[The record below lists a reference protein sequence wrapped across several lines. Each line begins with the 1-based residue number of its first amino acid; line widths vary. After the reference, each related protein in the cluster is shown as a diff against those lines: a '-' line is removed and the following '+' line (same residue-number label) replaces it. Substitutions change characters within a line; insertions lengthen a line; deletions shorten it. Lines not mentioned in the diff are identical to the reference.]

1 MLLNNLMEG
10 ESVTTKTLI
19 SSIKK
24 FNTDEKEH
32 GTIKALLKNFILP
45 DTDMAI
51 KQKQSLSDKCVYS
64 VPIKPSISPSSA
76 RKQTI
81 NEAKQAFLNATV
93 DSTISHA
100 KEPMKEPILHYA
112 QIATVTESDDTRSTG
127 GGKESQLIH
136 KIKTRST
143 TLPIDIPKNNKKMVE
158 QQHRKV
164 SFKIKNASA
173 AYRRP
178 PLISKTTMTITSSKV
193 SELTKKFNNL
203 MIDGSNGSVKQSK
216 LVRTI
221 ESLQTVSRCSASNSS
236 TPSSTLSSSPNIK
249 IVLRH
254 RKGSKRRGNR
264 KRCSSVDS
272 IDKSILSEGSVA
284 KIRVIR
290 SKSDGTKIPKSP
302 KKRLKYQD
310 SSEQPS
316 GSDSVDGSPTKPK
329 VIESPKQSSNHIQ
342 AETNAVKDVI
352 KMFENEISAQAISTV
367 IKKQNNQVSNIIPI
381 KEKPKVPEKK
391 SSLVLTKNLVLKDGV
406 PKIRSIKSI
415 SSESNNNPNEHNIS
429 KEQDIPKKKEPMYEK
444 KKFKTNYIHSEKLP
458 LHLVEIIQEDANETS
473 ISNLAEH
480 IPSEVVAPEQI
491 TVKSLEEENLYQDL
505 DTQMTPNDSF
515 LWRRK
520 STQISS
526 ENDKSTSES
535 TYGFV
540 TVIINENTITCSDYN
555 SNKYPQL
562 EQSHGEKVDE
572 SQDKSETPN
581 IVVDQ
586 NSDFESNLIEACN
599 KEVLIGYTSKA
610 MSKTVIEDD
619 YEPLE
624 PRDTE
629 NVVVISVKSDR
640 TSKINCPLPEIPKE
654 VEKVKTNGE
663 NIYQCLLEMRSHPEG
678 DESSLHN
685 YELCGQLEERTRGD
699 GDSDDGYEYC
709 KSPIKPY
716 CLTSSSGIQIAEH
729 YNPYISS
736 SNNKNYSISK
746 SVSGTSTVSYEKIGT
761 DRIYEKIPP
770 RPPKSKDSSPNYN
783 RHSFVSSD
791 YTGYNDSENIYD
803 TIKHGDRTSLSHCYE
818 SIPNSPSLVKMRN
831 NLKKQLTS
839 AVQKRL
845 SFDNV
850 SNISQSTLS
859 SEQKTNSI
867 YGQRSVISYNGQEIA
882 FQVPS
887 SETSVS
893 DRSDR
898 SDDWVDV
905 SDEEKTEE
913 KKIIIVRERSR
924 KSPVSWSQK
933 VRHQWQNSPKQ
944 SDNKECDS
952 SDSGH
957 FYESLEPAAPHLP
970 LPPVPPIPLEDD
982 FDSFDSDSDTD
993 DHDKTLQPQS
1003 PPALPASRLPNPPI
1017 GGGPYTLTKI
1027 ANAAQRKMRQ
1037 IKRNLT
1043 KRYSVAMDGKPFT
1056 KSSGNQNGTYDV
1068 PKNHPKTKSPNIYA
1082 NYEKPEIQHVYSN
1095 VNFNDTKN
1103 ALNKAENPLAKMT
1116 GTFKEELK
1124 TVIGEKGGIKTGV
1137 MDRGVN
1143 KSGVEKTITKAA
1155 AEKGVNR
1162 SSLGEKRNSNGD
1174 VPPPLP
1180 DKPPPEKPTTPT
1192 SDTKSSGTLSRKA
1205 YFSFKSRF
1213 RRATSMAVDI
1223 NSDVPSALKI
1233 TNSTFYLTD
1242 SMDGDSGFSNCDNGA
1257 TETLSPSN
1265 RRRDGTLRAWSESSP
1280 CLALERPTLP
1290 PPPPPIHTDLSAV
1303 NEELKRLLPTLSRK
1317 EKGARTRTSWYAECG
1332 ADAAPAQT
1340 STSSWYAEAG
1350 LYQAGNI
1357 SSSSGASSGSH
1368 PASPLPHSLFTH
1380 EPLYQFY
1387 NAAKVE
1393 SACRETGD
1401 SDSDAYEV
1409 GGGSIGSTSTTSSRP
1424 SAMALVAPRGPART
1438 LWCEVPEVVNSSV
1451 LSSLAPAQKKLQEA
1465 KFELLTSEASYLNS
1479 LSVLEAHFISHPAF
1493 RDPHVLPREDWETLC
1508 STILPVRKCSQ
1519 LLMTE
1524 LERCW
1529 QENIL
1534 LHGICD
1540 IVQRHA
1546 QARFHAYVKYC
1557 ENQPLMIKT
1566 LQRLRERPAFA
1577 AALKRLESHPACQS
1591 LSLHSFLMLPMQRI
1605 TRLPLLLDAVLRN
1618 LSSEDHEYDGCMH
1631 ALATLNDFVSQCNEG
1646 ARNTERVEEL
1656 WRVASDIHVPPA
1668 LRHAPDLGPALS
1680 RRDRRPIRWLVR
1692 SGEMTQLLWKTDE
1705 LKLTFGKKFHKVP
1718 LHLFLF
1724 NDHLVITKKK
1734 GEECYVAIDH
1744 CPRSLVEVCSSD
1756 AAAGAKHTLLL
1767 TLLENHEGR
1776 TVEMLMSCP
1785 TETDAR
1791 RWAEALAP
1799 PAADAGE
1806 TLYAGWDCPQVAALY
1821 AYAPTQPDE
1830 LALAEGDI
1838 VNVTRKTSEGWY
1850 YGERTRDGE
1859 AGWFP
1864 GAYTAEIASPHVR
1877 ARNLRQR
1884 YRLLAL
1890 SATYLGQRRK
1900 PV

>member
-10 ESVTTKTLI
+10 ESITTKNLI

-45 DTDMAI
+45 DSENMAI
-51 KQKQSLSDKCVYS
+51 KHKQNFSDKCIYS
-64 VPIKPSISPSSA
+64 VPIKPSSPQNERTNS
-76 RKQTI
+76 I

-93 DSTISHA
+93 NPSSLYPKQTSKD
-100 KEPMKEPILHYA
+100 PIIHYA
-112 QIATVTESDDTRSTG
+112 QIAMVTESDDTRSTG
-127 GGKESQLIH
+127 GGGELPLATKKMN
-136 KIKTRST
+136 KIATP
-143 TLPIDIPKNNKKMVE
+143 LDIPPNVKKRIE
-158 QQHRKV
+158 QQQRKV
-164 SFKIKNASA
+164 SFKTKNASA
-173 AYRRP
+173 SYRRP
-178 PLISKTTMTITSSKV
+178 PLVTKTTMTITSTKV
-193 SELTKKFNNL
+193 SELTKKFNDL
-203 MIDGSNGSVKQSK
+203 VTDGNKTPIKQSK
-216 LVRTI
+216 LVKTI
-221 ESLQTVSRCSASNSS
+221 ENLQSSRFSASNSS

-249 IVLRH
+249 IVLRQ
-254 RKGSKRRGNR
+254 RRSSKRRGYR
-264 KRCSSVDS
+264 KRCSSVNS
-272 IDKSILSEGSVA
+272 IDKLLSEGPNG
-284 KIRVIR
+284 KYRVIR

-302 KKRLKYQD
+302 KKRLKYHD
-310 SSEQPS
+310 SSEQQS
-316 GSDSVDGSPTKPK
+316 GSDTIDGCPSKSNESEYPNQNSIEKP
-329 VIESPKQSSNHIQ
+329 I
-342 AETNAVKDVI
+342 ETNVKNVI
-352 KMFENEISAQAISTV
+352 KKFECEISAQAS
-367 IKKQNNQVSNIIPI
+367 NNIIRKSNSQTSNKPTT

-391 SSLVLTKNLVLKDGV
+391 SSLVLTKNIVLKDGV
-406 PKIRSIKSI
+406 PKIKTIKPPMSVDF
-415 SSESNNNPNEHNIS
+415 S
-429 KEQDIPKKKEPMYEK
+429 KQEQVTDLLDNTKKKEPIYDK
-444 KKFKTNYIHSEKLP
+444 RKFKTNYIHSEKLP
-458 LHLVEIIQEDANETS
+458 LHLVEIIQEDANEISNTLISEEIKTS
-473 ISNLAEH
+473 IKLQKDDEH
-480 IPSEVVAPEQI
+480 TYQEINSQI
-491 TVKSLEEENLYQDL
+491 
-505 DTQMTPNDSF
+505 TPNDSF

-520 STQISS
+520 SSQIYADH
-526 ENDKSTSES
+526 EKSVSDS

-540 TVIINENTITCSDYN
+540 SVMMDETTASIGNASTHNTE
-555 SNKYPQL
+555 K
-562 EQSHGEKVDE
+562 EQSLQEKNNE
-572 SQDKSETPN
+572 SQESTDRIDIKSETN
-581 IVVDQ
+581 C
-586 NSDFESNLIEACN
+586 DFESNLVEACN
-599 KEVLIGYTSKA
+599 KDVLIRKISTNIEP
-610 MSKTVIEDD
+610 VIEDD

-624 PRDTE
+624 PRESE
-629 NVVVISVKSDR
+629 NVVIISIKSDR
-640 TSKINCPLPEIPKE
+640 SSKINCPLPEIPKE
-654 VEKVKTNGE
+654 ESANQGE

-678 DESSLHN
+678 DENSLHN
-685 YELCGQLEERTRGD
+685 YELCGNQLEERTRGD

-709 KSPIKPY
+709 KYSVKPF
-716 CLTSSSGIQIAEH
+716 CHTSSSGIQIAENF
-729 YNPYISS
+729 NPRDSKT
-736 SNNKNYSISK
+736 NDKNYYITK
-746 SVSGTSTVSYEKIGT
+746 STSGTSTVSYEKIGS

-770 RPPKSKDSSPNYN
+770 RPPKSKGSSPNYST

-791 YTGYNDSENIYD
+791 YNETENIYD
-803 TIKHGDRTSLSHCYE
+803 TIKHADGTSLSHCYE
-818 SIPNSPSLVKMRN
+818 SIPNSPSMVKLRN
-831 NLKKQLTS
+831 NLKKQLAS

-867 YGQRSVISYNGQEIA
+867 YGQRSVLSYNGQEIA

-924 KSPVSWSQK
+924 GRKSPVSWSQK
-933 VRHQWQNSPKQ
+933 VRHQWVNSPKQ
-944 SDNKECDS
+944 NKDQDCDS

-957 FYESLEPAAPHLP
+957 LYESLEPQPP
-970 LPPVPPIPLEDD
+970 LPALPAPPIPDDD
-982 FDSFDSDSDTD
+982 FDSFDSDTDSDE
-993 DHDKTLQPQS
+993 HEKIIQPEV
-1003 PPALPASRLPNPPI
+1003 PPALPASRLPSPP

-1027 ANAAQRKMRQ
+1027 ASAAQRKMRQ

-1043 KRYSVAMDGKPFT
+1043 KRYSVAMDGKTFT
-1056 KSSGNQNGTYDV
+1056 KSNNQNGTYDV
-1068 PKNHPKTKSPNIYA
+1068 PKTQTKTKSPIYA
-1082 NYEKPEIQHVYSN
+1082 NYEKPEIQHIYSN
-1095 VNFNDTKN
+1095 INFNDTRN
-1103 ALNKAENPLAKMT
+1103 VLNKADNPLAKIT

-1124 TVIGEKGGIKTGV
+1124 TVIGEKGINKTGA
-1137 MDRGVN
+1137 DKGTN
-1143 KSGVEKTITKAA
+1143 KSVTGEKITTNKPA
-1155 AEKGVNR
+1155 
-1162 SSLGEKRNSNGD
+1162 EKRNSHGE

-1242 SMDGDSGFSNCDNGA
+1242 SMDGDSGFSNCETGA
-1257 TETLSPSN
+1257 EPLSPGD
-1265 RRRDGTLRAWSESSP
+1265 RRRD
-1280 CLALERPTLP
+1280 
-1290 PPPPPIHTDLSAV
+1290 
-1303 NEELKRLLPTLSRK
+1303 ELKRLLPTLSRK
-1317 EKGARTRTSWYAECG
+1317 EKGPRTRTSWYAECG
-1332 ADAAPAQT
+1332 ADAAPPHT

-1401 SDSDAYEV
+1401 SDSDAYEAG
-1409 GGGSIGSTSTTSSRP
+1409 GGGSTAGSTASSTRP

-1438 LWCEVPEVVNSSV
+1438 LWCEVPEVVNSAV
-1451 LSSLAPAQKKLQEA
+1451 LSSLAPAQKRLQEA

-1479 LSVLEAHFISHPAF
+1479 LNVLETHFISHPAF
-1493 RDPHVLPREDWETLC
+1493 RDRHVLPRDDWETLF
-1508 STILPVRKCSQ
+1508 SAIISVRKCSQ
-1519 LLMTE
+1519 ILMTE
-1524 LERCW
+1524 LEKCW

-1534 LHGICD
+1534 LQDICD

-1546 QARFHAYVKYC
+1546 EARFHSYVKYC
-1557 ENQPLMIKT
+1557 ENQPLMVKT
-1566 LQRLRERPAFA
+1566 LQRLRERPSFA
-1577 AALKRLESHPACQS
+1577 AALRRLESQPACQS
-1591 LSLHSFLMLPMQRI
+1591 LSLHSFLLLPMQRV

-1618 LSSEDHEYDGCMH
+1618 LAPADDEYRGCMH

-1646 ARNTERVEEL
+1646 ARNTERVEEM
-1656 WRVASDIHVPPA
+1656 WRVARDIHVPPA
-1668 LRHAPDLGPALS
+1668 LRRAPELGPALS

-1692 SGEMTQLLWKTDE
+1692 SGEMTQLLWKNDE
-1705 LKLTFGKKFHKVP
+1705 LKLTFGKKFHKIP

-1734 GEECYVAIDH
+1734 GEDSFVAVDH
-1744 CPRSLVEVCSSD
+1744 CARSLVEVCASD
-1756 AAAGAKHTLLL
+1756 AAAGAKHALLL

-1776 TVEMLMSCP
+1776 TIEMLVSCP
-1785 TETDAR
+1785 SETDAR

-1799 PAADAGE
+1799 PAAGAGE
-1806 TLYAGWDCPQVAALY
+1806 TLYAGWDCPQVTALY
-1821 AYAPTQPDE
+1821 AYAPAQPDE
-1830 LALAEGDI
+1830 LALAEGDV

-1864 GAYTAEIASPHVR
+1864 GAYTAEIASQHVR

-1890 SATYLGQRRK
+1890 SATYLGQKKRA
-1900 PV
+1900 V

>member
-1 MLLNNLMEG
+1 MLLDNLME
-10 ESVTTKTLI
+10 ETVTTKTFL

-24 FNTDEKEH
+24 FNSDEREH
-32 GTIKALLKNFILP
+32 GAIKALLKNFILP

-51 KQKQSLSDKCVYS
+51 KQKQSLNDRCIYS
-64 VPIKPSISPSSA
+64 VPIKPSISPSSE

-81 NEAKQAFLNATV
+81 HEAKQAFLNATV
-93 DSTISHA
+93 DSTILHA
-100 KEPMKEPILHYA
+100 KQTMKEPILHYA

-127 GGKESQLIH
+127 GGQKSQPID
-136 KIKTRST
+136 KTKT
-143 TLPIDIPKNNKKMVE
+143 KPNTLPIDIPKNNKKRVE
-158 QQHRKV
+158 QQQRKV

-173 AYRRP
+173 SYRRP
-178 PLISKTTMTITSSKV
+178 PLVTKTTMTITSSKV

-203 MIDGSNGSVKQSK
+203 MNEGSKGSVKQSK
-216 LVRTI
+216 LAKTI
-221 ESLQTVSRCSASNSS
+221 GNLQTASRCTTSNSS

-254 RKGSKRRGNR
+254 RRSSKRRGHK

-272 IDKSILSEGSVA
+272 VDKLILSEGSAA

-310 SSEQPS
+310 SSEQQS
-316 GSDSVDGSPTKPK
+316 GSDSVDGSPAKPK
-329 VIESPKQSSNHIQ
+329 TNESPRQIAVDIP
-342 AETNAVKDVI
+342 AETNAVKDAI
-352 KMFENEISAQAISTV
+352 KKFENEINAQTSSIVVKRPNS
-367 IKKQNNQVSNIIPI
+367 QPSNIIPI

-391 SSLVLTKNLVLKDGV
+391 SSLVLTKNLVIKDGV
-406 PKIRSIKSI
+406 PKIKSIKCVSNDSNI
-415 SSESNNNPNEHNIS
+415 NPIKQEESTN
-429 KEQDIPKKKEPMYEK
+429 KEPDSPKKKEPIYVRN
-444 KKFKTNYIHSEKLP
+444 KFKTNYIHSEKLP
-458 LHLVEIIQEDANETS
+458 LHLVEIIQEDVNENSNS
-473 ISNLAEH
+473 IFL
-480 IPSEVVAPEQI
+480 EQI
-491 TVKSLEEENLYQDL
+491 TSESVAVKNLKEDNLYQDL
-505 DTQMTPNDSF
+505 ETPVAPNDSF

-520 STQISS
+520 SSQIYS
-526 ENDKSTSES
+526 ENDRTTSES

-540 TVIINENTITCSDYN
+540 TVIMNETTVTCNESDTEN
-555 SNKYPQL
+555 IKSTHI
-562 EQSHGEKVDE
+562 EQSHEKDIDE
-572 SQDKSETPN
+572 SQDKCEAPTAD
-581 IVVDQ
+581 VDQ
-586 NSDFESNLIEACN
+586 NSDFESNLLEACN
-599 KEVLIGYTSKA
+599 NEVLIGYTSKT
-610 MSKTVIEDD
+610 KTDPVDEDD

-624 PRDTE
+624 PRDTD
-629 NVVVISVKSDR
+629 NVVVISVMSDR

-654 VEKVKTNGE
+654 VVEPVNVKSGE

-729 YNPYISS
+729 YNPYSPDANS
-736 SNNKNYSISK
+736 KNYSISK
-746 SVSGTSTVSYEKIGT
+746 SVSGASTVSYEKIGS

-770 RPPKSKDSSPNYN
+770 RPPKSKESSPNYN
-783 RHSFVSSD
+783 RHSIVSSD
-791 YTGYNDSENIYD
+791 YIGYNDSENIYD
-803 TIKHGDRTSLSHCYE
+803 TIKHGDGTSLSHCYE
-818 SIPNSPSLVKMRN
+818 SIPNSPSMVKLRT
-831 NLKKQLTS
+831 NLKKQLAS

-944 SDNKECDS
+944 SDAKDKECDS

-957 FYESLEPAAPHLP
+957 FYESLEPAAPQLP
-970 LPPVPPIPLEDD
+970 LPPTPPIPLEDD
-982 FDSFDSDSDTD
+982 FDSFDSDSDSEE
-993 DHDKTLQPQS
+993 HDKTLQPQS
-1003 PPALPASRLPNPPI
+1003 PPALPASRLPNPPNA
-1017 GGGPYTLTKI
+1017 GGPYTLTKI

-1056 KSSGNQNGTYDV
+1056 KSLNNQNGTYDV
-1068 PKNHPKTKSPNIYA
+1068 PKNQPKTKSPNIIYA

-1095 VNFNDTKN
+1095 VNFNDTKKT
-1103 ALNKAENPLAKMT
+1103 LNKTENPLAKIT

-1124 TVIGEKGGIKTGV
+1124 TVIGEKCVNKTGV
-1137 MDRGVN
+1137 MDKGVN
-1143 KSGVEKTITKAA
+1143 KAGVEKVTNKTVP
-1155 AEKGVNR
+1155 ERNVNR
-1162 SSLGEKRNSNGD
+1162 CSIGEKRNSSGD

-1180 DKPPPEKPTTPT
+1180 DKLPPEKPTTPT

-1213 RRATSMAVDI
+1213 RRATSMAIDI

-1242 SMDGDSGFSNCDNGA
+1242 SMDGDSGFSNCSDNGA
-1257 TETLSPSN
+1257 AEPLSPSN
-1265 RRRDGTLRAWSESSP
+1265 RRRD
-1280 CLALERPTLP
+1280 
-1290 PPPPPIHTDLSAV
+1290 
-1303 NEELKRLLPTLSRK
+1303 ELKRLLPTLSRK

-1357 SSSSGASSGSH
+1357 STSSGASSGSH

-1409 GGGSIGSTSTTSSRP
+1409 GGGSIGGTSTTSSRP

-1493 RDPHVLPREDWETLC
+1493 RDPHVLPREDWETLF

-1529 QENIL
+1529 QDNIL

-1557 ENQPLMIKT
+1557 ENQPLMVKT
-1566 LQRLRERPAFA
+1566 LQRLRERPTFA
-1577 AALKRLESHPACQS
+1577 AALKRLEGHPACQS
-1591 LSLHSFLMLPMQRI
+1591 LSLHSFLMLPMQRV

-1618 LSSEDHEYDGCMH
+1618 LAAEDHEYDGCMH

-1656 WRVASDIHVPPA
+1656 WRVASDILVPPA

-1756 AAAGAKHTLLL
+1756 AAAGAKHALLL

-1791 RWAEALAP
+1791 RWSEALAP